1 MNRGQYKHCCSET
14 YTVRHSDLFPLPLNF
29 GFHRPSLS
37 VAYDVIFSV
46 IARSP
51 KVYPN
56 FLMCHTVYFNN
67 MTRNLGHLAT

>member
-1 MNRGQYKHCCSET
+1 
-14 YTVRHSDLFPLPLNF
+14 
-29 GFHRPSLS
+29 
-37 VAYDVIFSV
+37 VAYDVILSV

-67 MTRNLGHLAT
+67 MTRNLGHLARTREPHQPEDYW